1 MDTLKKSDAMNR
13 SSASRSKNQH
23 SFRAVRQTETSLTSV
38 TGPEGARTSR
48 LTFTEDF
55 MMEHSASGIPVA
67 LLGVGASGGA
77 APKQSLP
84 STQFFGFPS

>member
-13 SSASRSKNQH
+13 LSAGRIKSQR
-23 SFRAVRQTETSLTSV
+23 SFRSVSQTETSLTSV
-38 TGPEGARTSR
+38 TAPDGGRTTR

-55 MMEHSASGIPVA
+55 MMEHSASDLPAA
-67 LLGVGASGGA
+67 LLGMGAGSGA
-77 APKQSLP
+77 AHKQSLP